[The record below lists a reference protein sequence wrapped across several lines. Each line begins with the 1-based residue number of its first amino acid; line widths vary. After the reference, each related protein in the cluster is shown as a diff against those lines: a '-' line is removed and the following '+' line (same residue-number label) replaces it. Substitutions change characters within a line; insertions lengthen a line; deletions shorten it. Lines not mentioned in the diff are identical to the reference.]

1 MSQVTITIDEQ
12 DLPTVLEILRE
23 KGIAVAESEHGRWVG
38 GEVGEANDAPPEG
51 RDVGGSVG
59 HIDN

>member
-12 DLPTVLEILRE
+12 DLPAVLEILRE

-38 GEVGEANDAPPEG
+38 GAVGETDAPAEG
-51 RDVGGSVG
+51 RGVGGRVG
-59 HIDN
+59 RVDD